1 MNNFKQKLVKAMM
14 YVSLQEREKRWYA
27 KYKKEREYYEQMA
40 DDMLTCMYIEVK
52 SKLEQK
58 TQMFSFLTIV
68 ILLAGLADIWEFF
81 SKFILSF
88 AASMASATTADFDVQ
103 KVGVCL
109 FLIIFALAVIVGF
122 AIILSSLDTIYNLH
136 KRLLLIEDIREKRQA
151 R

>member
-1 MNNFKQKLVKAMM
+1 
-14 YVSLQEREKRWYA
+14 
-27 KYKKEREYYEQMA
+27 
-40 DDMLTCMYIEVK
+40 
-52 SKLEQK
+52 
-58 TQMFSFLTIV
+58 
-68 ILLAGLADIWEFF
+68 
-81 SKFILSF
+81 
-88 AASMASATTADFDVQ
+88 MASATTADFDVQ